1 MTTNKSYQE
10 VLEYAIEREQE
21 AQQTYLEAAKM
32 VTDPAMREALL
43 EMAAQERGHEAKLRK
58 LDVGKFLAASKQPVP
73 SLDIAEYVVV
83 GDFRPNLTYQ
93 ELLMLAM
100 NKEKAAY
107 RLYTDLARVTPD
119 EDARA
124 LFKALAQ
131 EEARHKLAFE
141 VEYDTQIFQ
150 EN

>member
-1 MTTNKSYQE
+1 MTTNRSYQE

-21 AQQTYLEAAKM
+21 AQQTYLAAAET

-43 EMAAQERGHEAKLRK
+43 EMAAQERGHEAKLRR
-58 LDVGKFLAASKQPVP
+58 LDVGKFIASSKKPVP

-107 RLYTDLARVTPD
+107 RLYTDLARVAPD
-119 EDARA
+119 EDSRA

-141 VEYDTQIFQ
+141 VEYDTQVFQ